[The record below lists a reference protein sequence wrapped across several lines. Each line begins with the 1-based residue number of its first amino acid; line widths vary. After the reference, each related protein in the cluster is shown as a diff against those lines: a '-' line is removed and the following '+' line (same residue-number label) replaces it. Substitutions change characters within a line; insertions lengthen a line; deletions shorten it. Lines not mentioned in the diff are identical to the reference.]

1 MGVGC
6 LCIQGGFCQYHTVKI
21 LLSDGF
27 ENARYQKM
35 MINNELAIILMVNN
49 DDFQSVIYFNV
60 CLEMRKK
67 CSYNHH

>member
-1 MGVGC
+1 MG
-6 LCIQGGFCQYHTVKI
+6 GGVFMYSGR
-21 LLSDGF
+21 LLSISHGQNISDGF

-49 DDFQSVIYFNV
+49 DDFQSVIFFIV